1 MKASL
6 YLPVIGVFCAG
17 LMDLDDDE
25 NMLEVRSDGF
35 GSEWQSS
42 RLLEDYGHNVIA
54 NVPLPQ
60 QLTGRSK

>member
-35 GSEWQSS
+35 GSEWQGS